1 MPAASDSS
9 LATVDLVTLGRRV
22 RQART
27 RSGLTQDQVAGDDI
41 SGAYVSRIEAGQRRP
56 DPTVVELLAERLGT
70 TVEFLLTGVEPKVA
84 EEARLAL
91 RYAELALNSGEP
103 EDAREQVSRLLDDET
118 TELGAL
124 RREAQWLLARCEERL
139 GHLDAAAELL
149 EPLTIDT
156 DHRWWLPAVI
166 ALCRCYRESGDL
178 SRSIDVGSR
187 AQEHVRALELEGT
200 DDAIRL
206 AISLVGAY
214 YERGDETYAAQL
226 CRHVVEQA
234 DLTGSRAA
242 RASAYRNSSMIAHS
256 RGQLDE
262 AIRLAEHALT
272 LMADTDNVRSLALLQ
287 QQLGVLILESSPDQ
301 HEYAGQLARQ
311 SRKDLADVGSPTDL
325 ARSDAL
331 LVRATLAS
339 GDLAGA
345 EQTARQARESL
356 PDHSLVAA
364 DIEALLGQIEA
375 RRDDNE
381 QALTHY
387 RAAVVSLTESGNDR
401 NAAISWFELGSLFD
415 AAGDALGACEA
426 YRNAAS
432 ALGLRTTHVRAAS
445 LI

>member
-27 RSGLTQDQVAGDDI
+27 RTGLTQDQVAGDDI

-56 DPTVVELLAERLGT
+56 DPTVVELLADRLGT

-124 RREAQWLLARCEERL
+124 RREAQWLLARCEEML

-149 EPLTIDT
+149 EPLTTDT
-156 DHRWWLPAVI
+156 EHRWWLPAVI
-166 ALCRCYRESGDL
+166 ALCRCYRETGDL

-187 AQEHVRALELEGT
+187 AQEHIRVLELEGT

-214 YERGDETYAAQL
+214 YERGDESYAAQL
-226 CRHVVEQA
+226 CRAVVEQA
-234 DLTGSRAA
+234 DRTGSRGA
-242 RASAYRNSSMIAHS
+242 RAAAYRNSSMIAHS

-272 LMADTDNVRSLALLQ
+272 LMTDTDNVRSLALLQ
-287 QQLGVLILESSPDQ
+287 QQLGVLLLESSPDQ
-301 HEYAGQLARQ
+301 HEYAQRLALQ
-311 SRKDLADVGSPTDL
+311 SRTELVGVGSVIDL
-325 ARSDAL
+325 GRSDAL
-331 LVRATLAS
+331 LVRARMMG
-339 GDLAGA
+339 GDLDGA
-345 EQTARQARESL
+345 EQTARQTRDTL
-356 PDHSLVAA
+356 PNDSLVTA
-364 DIEALLGQIEA
+364 DIEALLGQIDA
-375 RRDDNE
+375 RRDDRE
-381 QALTHY
+381 QALRHY
-387 RAAVVSLTESGNDR
+387 RAAGVSLTEAGNDR
-401 NAAISWFELGSLFD
+401 SVAISWFELGALFD
-415 AAGDALGACEA
+415 VAGDAAGACEA
-426 YRNAAS
+426 YRNAAT
-432 ALGLRTTHVRAAS
+432 ALGLRASQVRTAS